1 MTAPPLDLDA
11 FRPGWVWTLD
21 GGQYMPEFTR
31 RYLVRTFGGKYVWVM
46 SEVLDDYW
54 MGKI

>member
-1 MTAPPLDLDA
+1 MTAPLDLDA

-21 GGQYMPEFTR
+21 GAKGMPEFTR
-31 RYLVRTFGGKYVWVM
+31 RYVVRTFGGKYVWVM

-54 MGKI
+54 EEA